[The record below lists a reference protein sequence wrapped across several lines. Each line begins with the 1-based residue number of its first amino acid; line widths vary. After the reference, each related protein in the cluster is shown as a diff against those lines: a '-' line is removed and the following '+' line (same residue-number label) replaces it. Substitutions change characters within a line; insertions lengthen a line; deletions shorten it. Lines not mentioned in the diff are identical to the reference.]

1 MSYPI
6 NKENFYAQSPSI
18 NRHGSDK
25 YTIKYFCYKLKSL
38 AISVIPCS
46 GQRCV
51 KSVDVKMMVMKRE
64 RTNKTKN
71 KQKQNHSLPFLARAK
86 WQKIS
91 LLLFHFSVSL
101 ITKKQT
107 KTLWLFQLS
116 HNDKKNHFLF
126 LITPL
131 LFQLFHDD
139 NPVMTTQKKTLL
151 LLQLSHDDKKNH
163 SLAISVVPTTKI
175 TLAISVVPWWQKKS
189 LCCYFSCPMMTKK
202 ITLLLFQLSHDDQK
216 KSLCCYFSYPIMT
229 NFIHAV
235 STAFLNNKRKTT

>member
-86 WQKIS
+86 WQKLS

-139 NPVMTTQKKTLL
+139 NPVMTTQKK
-151 LLQLSHDDKKNH
+151 
-163 SLAISVVPTTKI
+163 
-175 TLAISVVPWWQKKS
+175 